1 MPKHRHS
8 KTSTTDVWEFL
19 GFTPKQSA
27 DLRLRVLIF
36 DKIRDEILTNEF
48 APRDIEKILDEPQ
61 PRISDLLNGKL
72 EKFSSDKLFRYL
84 QILAPKKTFCLQERA
99 RKPVK
104 RKVG

>member
-36 DKIRDEILTNEF
+36 DKIRGEILARELS
-48 APRDIEKILDEPQ
+48 PREVERLLGEPQ

-84 QILAPKKTFCLQERA
+84 QLLAPKKTFYLQEQG
-99 RKPVK
+99 RKSVRP
-104 RKVG
+104 KVS